1 MSSVLHTVASTRADH
16 GGPSRSVPLLCEA
29 LSDEEV
35 PVRLVTAAPSGK
47 VDQSETLLPAPPVHT
62 TIAEESGWLGRML
75 RAPLAFHKTLHD
87 EAVRSRPTLI
97 HDHGLWLPSNIAA
110 AVVAWRQDVP
120 LVVSTRGMLTAWSLR
135 HHRWKKRL
143 AWATYQKH
151 VLRQASLFHVTSQ
164 EEVDA
169 LRDLGFEQPAAV
181 IPNGV
186 PLPEPKPEE
195 QTPDDR
201 QEVLFLSRL
210 HPKKGLPMLL
220 KAWDRVRPEGWTLKL
235 VGPSEN
241 GHRGELER
249 QVRRLELEKVVQFS
263 GPVSDE
269 EKWDVYRRADL
280 FVLPTYSENFGIVVA
295 EALAAGVPVIA
306 TTGAP
311 WEDLEISDCGWW
323 VEPTERALTT
333 ALKEAFALSPRE
345 RAAMGRRGRALVEN
359 HYSWQGVAR
368 RMIEAYQWRL
378 DGGSRPEFI
387 VEGTQSTSGMGSR

>member
-1 MSSVLHTVASTRADH
+1 
-16 GGPSRSVPLLCEA
+16 
-29 LSDEEV
+29 
-35 PVRLVTAAPSGK
+35 
-47 VDQSETLLPAPPVHT
+47 
-62 TIAEESGWLGRML
+62 
-75 RAPLAFHKTLHD
+75 
-87 EAVRSRPTLI
+87 
-97 HDHGLWLPSNIAA
+97 
-110 AVVAWRQDVP
+110 
-120 LVVSTRGMLTAWSLR
+120 
-135 HHRWKKRL
+135 
-143 AWATYQKH
+143 
-151 VLRQASLFHVTSQ
+151 
-164 EEVDA
+164 
-169 LRDLGFEQPAAV
+169 
-181 IPNGV
+181 
-186 PLPEPKPEE
+186 
-195 QTPDDR
+195 
-201 QEVLFLSRL
+201 
-210 HPKKGLPMLL
+210 MLL
-220 KAWDRVRPEGWTLKL
+220 KAWDRVRPDGWTLKL

-269 EKWDVYRRADL
+269 EKWDVYRCADL

-368 RMIEAYQWRL
+368 RMIEAYQWTL

-387 VEGTQSTSGMGSR
+387 VEGTQPPSGMGSR